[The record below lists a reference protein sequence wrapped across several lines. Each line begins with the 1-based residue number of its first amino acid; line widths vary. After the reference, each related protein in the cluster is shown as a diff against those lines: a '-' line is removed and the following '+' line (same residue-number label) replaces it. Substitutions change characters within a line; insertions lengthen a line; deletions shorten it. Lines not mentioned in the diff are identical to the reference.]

1 MEPKLFRVGGCV
13 RDALLGISSK
23 DIDFTFVLPDLSQSV
38 KEGFDFMENW
48 MKERNF
54 QIFLSTPEM
63 FTVRAKFPV
72 GDPNEG
78 LVADFVMARKEVGY
92 IEGTRNP
99 ILVLGTLEDDLVRRD
114 FTLNAMAEDADGNL
128 IDLFGGREDL
138 AKGLLRTPLDARIT
152 MMDDPL
158 RIMRAL
164 RFSITKSFTID
175 DSIWVAIHRK
185 RNPQILEKLEKV
197 VSAER
202 IREEVVKMMKHDTV
216 KTLELFREVEDT
228 LPGFTA
234 MVFSRGLWLKP
245 TFEQ

>member
-1 MEPKLFRVGGCV
+1 MPTIVKVGGCV
-13 RDALLGISSK
+13 RDALLGITSK
-23 DIDFTFVLPDLSQSV
+23 DIDFTFVLDDLSQSV
-38 KEGFDFMENW
+38 KEGFDYMENW

-63 FTVRAKFPV
+63 FTIRAKFPV

-78 LVADFVMARKEVGY
+78 LVADFVMARKETGY
-92 IEGTRNP
+92 IEGTRKP
-99 ILVLGTLEDDLVRRD
+99 ILVLGTLEDDLIRRD
-114 FTLNAMAEDADGNL
+114 FTLNAMAEDAEGNL

-138 AKGLLRTPLDARIT
+138 AKGILRTPLDAHIT
-152 MMDDPL
+152 LMDDPL

-164 RFSITKSFTID
+164 RFSITKGFTID

-202 IREEVVKMMKHDTV
+202 IKEEVFKMLKHDTV

-234 MVFSRGLWLKP
+234 LVFSRGLWLKP